1 MLAGLLGEKVFRR
14 FFDNFI
20 GWEGIRWWR
29 CCVCW
34 LGVSLADGCGFGF
47 PGLVLIG
54 SGGLDLVIWIGLCWL
69 GLLGSWIGFY
79 DR

>member
-1 MLAGLLGEKVFRR
+1 
-14 FFDNFI
+14 
-20 GWEGIRWWR
+20 
-29 CCVCW
+29 
-34 LGVSLADGCGFGF
+34 VSLADGCGFGF